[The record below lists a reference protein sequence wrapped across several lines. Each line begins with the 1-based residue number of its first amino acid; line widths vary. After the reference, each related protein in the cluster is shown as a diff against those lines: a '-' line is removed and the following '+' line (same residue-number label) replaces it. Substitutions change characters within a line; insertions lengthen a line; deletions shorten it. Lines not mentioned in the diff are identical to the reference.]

1 METSHKQTLP
11 EQFSMAT
18 FERNLAA
25 LAHVDEALAQRLC
38 LPVNGRHI
46 HFLENGRICYQ
57 RNRTLLP
64 FVINRED
71 LAETLGDMG
80 RGRNAGCPVSPAR

>member
-11 EQFSMAT
+11 EKFSMTT

-46 HFLENGRICYQ
+46 HFNESK
-57 RNRTLLP
+57 
-64 FVINRED
+64 
-71 LAETLGDMG
+71 AELTRMVK
-80 RGRNAGCPVSPAR
+80 NNIVPATWQI